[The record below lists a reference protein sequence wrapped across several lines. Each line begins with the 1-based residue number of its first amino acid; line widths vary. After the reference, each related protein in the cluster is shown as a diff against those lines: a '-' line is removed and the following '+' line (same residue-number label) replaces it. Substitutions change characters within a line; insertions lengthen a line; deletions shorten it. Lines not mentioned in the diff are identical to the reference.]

1 MGFGPRPSRRGGAAL
16 ERPFPAV
23 DQPPKTPAKTRK
35 KRGRVAALDPG
46 AARVGVAVADDLGMM
61 AHPRGFF
68 PAKPRPALLASL
80 TELAREEGITRFVVG
95 LPLDMRGTEG
105 EAARRVRDLAQAICD
120 ATGCEVELWD
130 ERLTTVQA
138 QRALTASGLKRE
150 KARARIDEASA
161 VTILQ
166 AWLDGRG
173 AG

>member
-1 MGFGPRPSRRGGAAL
+1 M
-16 ERPFPAV
+16 
-23 DQPPKTPAKTRK
+23 DQPPKPLPPKSRK
-35 KRGRVAALDPG
+35 KRGGVAALDPG

-61 AHPRGFF
+61 AHPRGFL
-68 PAKPRPALLASL
+68 PARPRPSLLASL
-80 TELAREEGITRFVVG
+80 AELAREEGITRFVVG

-166 AWLDGRG
+166 AWLDRRTSG
-173 AG
+173 